1 MGRTLVFS
9 GDYYFNNILM
19 MVFLVPCSAFA
30 AKVATARCP
39 EMGIALE
46 DHKGSGKCPCL
57 FFLGFKPPMLKA
69 QIVVLARLILVGV
82 SKKSS
87 LYQQQRINS
96 EDQLSDTQITQ

>member
-1 MGRTLVFS
+1 
-9 GDYYFNNILM
+9 
-19 MVFLVPCSAFA
+19 
-30 AKVATARCP
+30 
-39 EMGIALE
+39 
-46 DHKGSGKCPCL
+46 
-57 FFLGFKPPMLKA
+57 MLKA